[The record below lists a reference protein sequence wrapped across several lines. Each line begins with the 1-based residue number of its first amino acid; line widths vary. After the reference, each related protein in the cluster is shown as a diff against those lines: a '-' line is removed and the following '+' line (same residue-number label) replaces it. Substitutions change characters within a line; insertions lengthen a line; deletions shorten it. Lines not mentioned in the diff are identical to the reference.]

1 MFEGVGS
8 MNRMVESYDS
18 TMRNNLEA
26 VNILAEAEAKV
37 KEAEQLRD
45 MTISEA
51 TKAKMAREEA

>member
-8 MNRMVESYDS
+8 MNRMVQ
-18 TMRNNLEA
+18 A